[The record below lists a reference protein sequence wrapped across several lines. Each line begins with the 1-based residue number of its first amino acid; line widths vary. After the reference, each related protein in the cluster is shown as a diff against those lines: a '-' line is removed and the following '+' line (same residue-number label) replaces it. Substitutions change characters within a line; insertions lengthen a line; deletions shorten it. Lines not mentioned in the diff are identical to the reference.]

1 MNIISFC
8 TEGIIFLFLPV
19 TSHIF
24 RLQPTTHLKNAAA
37 AS

>member
-8 TEGIIFLFLPV
+8 TEYNLPF
-19 TSHIF
+19 SACHQAHF